1 MYTDTIAAIAT
12 GMTNSGIGIV
22 RVSGNDAVAITDK
35 VFRMKGK
42 RSLCEMESHTVHYG
56 YLYDGEEKID
66 EVMVLL
72 MRAPRSYTREDTVE
86 IDCHGGVYVVKRVLD
101 TLIKYGARPAEPGEY
116 TKRAFLNGRIDLSQ
130 AESVIDL
137 ISSQN
142 EYARK
147 SSLLQLSGQLSNEI
161 KKIRGEILH
170 EIAFIE
176 SALDDPEH
184 VSLDGYGDKLTK
196 IVDNHIDHVERLW
209 KSSDNGRML
218 REGIS
223 TVIVGKPNVGKSSIL
238 NTLLGQERAI
248 VTDIAGTT
256 RDALEEQINLNGILL
271 NIVDT
276 AGIRETRDVV
286 EQIGVD
292 RAKHYLRNADLVIYV
307 VDSSL
312 PLDENDYE
320 IMELLEERRV
330 IILLNKSDLKQITT
344 EDELK
349 KHLDKKMIAVSAREK
364 TGISDLEEAIGQM
377 FFNGDVAYNDEV
389 FITNTRHKYALQ
401 EALQALKL
409 VRQSIDDGME
419 EDFYSIDL
427 MHAYEELGKI
437 IGEEIGED
445 LVNEIFSKFCM
456 GK

>member
-1 MYTDTIAAIAT
+1 
-12 GMTNSGIGIV
+12 
-22 RVSGNDAVAITDK
+22 
-35 VFRMKGK
+35 
-42 RSLCEMESHTVHYG
+42 MESHTVHYG

-286 EQIGVD
+286 EQIG
-292 RAKHYLRNADLVIYV
+292 RASCR
-307 VDSSL
+307 
-312 PLDENDYE
+312 
-320 IMELLEERRV
+320 ERV
-330 IILLNKSDLKQITT
+330 
-344 EDELK
+344 
-349 KHLDKKMIAVSAREK
+349 
-364 TGISDLEEAIGQM
+364 
-377 FFNGDVAYNDEV
+377 
-389 FITNTRHKYALQ
+389 
-401 EALQALKL
+401 
-409 VRQSIDDGME
+409 
-419 EDFYSIDL
+419 
-427 MHAYEELGKI
+427 
-437 IGEEIGED
+437 
-445 LVNEIFSKFCM
+445 
-456 GK
+456 

>member
-86 IDCHGGVYVVKRVLD
+86 IDCHGGAYVVKRVLD

-116 TKRAFLNGRIDLSQ
+116 TKRAFLNGRLDLSQ

-377 FFNGDVAYNDEV
+377 FFTGDVAYNDEV

>member
-344 EDELK
+344 EDDLK

-377 FFNGDVAYNDEV
+377 FFTGDVAFNDEV

>member
-1 MYTDTIAAIAT
+1 MYADTIAAIAT

-22 RVSGNDAVAITDK
+22 RVSGSDAVAITDK
-35 VFRMKGK
+35 VFRTKEK
-42 RSLCEMESHTVHYG
+42 RSLCEMETHTIHYG
-56 YLYDGEEKID
+56 HIFDGEEKID
-66 EVMVLL
+66 EVVVLL

-116 TKRAFLNGRIDLSQ
+116 TRRAFLNGRIDLSQ

-161 KKIRGEILH
+161 RNMRAEILH

-184 VSLDGYGDKLTK
+184 ISLDGYGDKLAK
-196 IVDNHIDHVERLW
+196 IVDNNIDHVERLW
-209 KSSDNGRML
+209 KSSENGRMFK
-218 REGIS
+218 EGIS

-256 RDALEEQINLNGILL
+256 RDVLEEQINLNGILL

-276 AGIRETRDVV
+276 AGIRETSDVV
-286 EQIGVD
+286 EKIGVD
-292 RAKHYLRNADLVIYV
+292 RAKDSLRNADLVIYV

-312 PLDENDYE
+312 PLDQNDYE
-320 IMELLEERRV
+320 IMELIEEQQV
-330 IILLNKSDLKQITT
+330 IILLNKSDLKAVTT
-344 EDELK
+344 EKELK
-349 KHLDKKMIAVSAREK
+349 KHLDKKTISVSALDK
-364 TGISDLEEAIGQM
+364 TGISDLEQAIGEI
-377 FFNGDVAYNDEV
+377 FFAGDVAYNDEL
-389 FITNTRHKYALQ
+389 FITNSRHKYALQ
-401 EALQALKL
+401 ETLAALRL
-409 VRQSIDDGME
+409 VRKSIEDGME